1 MIRKKNKFSRPH
13 KLYDKIRIGQENKL
27 VEMYGL
33 KNKKEIWK
41 SEAKVKYFRS
51 RAKILI
57 NASQEEQ
64 KNFFEKLNSI
74 GLIVTN
80 IADVLAL
87 GKEDILKRRLSTIVW
102 KKGLSKTARHARQL
116 ITHRNILVEGRSI
129 DVPSYLVPVDLE
141 KEIAVKQKKKIQPKE
156 IKNE

>member
-1 MIRKKNKFSRPH
+1 MIRKKNRFSRPH

-41 SEAKVKYFRS
+41 AEAKVKYFRN

-57 NASQEEQ
+57 TSGQDEQ
-64 KNFFEKLNSI
+64 KNFFDKLNSI
-74 GLIVTN
+74 GLLVKR

-87 GKEDILKRRLSTIVW
+87 NKEDILKRRLATIVW
-102 KKGLSKTARHARQL
+102 KKGLSKTARHARQM
-116 ITHRNILVEGRSI
+116 ITHKNVLVDGRSI
-129 DVPSYLVPVDLE
+129 DVPSYLVPVAIE
-141 KEIAVKQKKKIQPKE
+141 SHISVKHSRAKSKETKE
-156 IKNE
+156 

>member
-1 MIRKKNKFSRPH
+1 MIRKKNRFSRPH

-41 SEAKVKYFRS
+41 AEAKVKYFRN

-57 NASQEEQ
+57 NSGQDEQ
-64 KNFFEKLNSI
+64 KNFFDKLDSI
-74 GLIVTN
+74 GLSVKS

-87 GKEDILKRRLSTIVW
+87 NKEDILKRRLATIVW
-102 KKGLSKTARHARQL
+102 KKGLSKTARHARQM
-116 ITHRNILVEGRSI
+116 ITHKNVLVDGRAI
-129 DVPSYLVPVDLE
+129 DVPSYIVPVAIEAHISVKHLHTKS
-141 KEIAVKQKKKIQPKE
+141 KETKE
-156 IKNE
+156 

>member
-102 KKGLSKTARHARQL
+102 RKGLWKTARHARQL
-116 ITHRNILVEGRSI
+116 ITHRNILV
-129 DVPSYLVPVDLE
+129 
-141 KEIAVKQKKKIQPKE
+141 
-156 IKNE
+156 

>member
-41 SEAKVKYFRS
+41 SEAKVKYFRN
-51 RAKILI
+51 RAKLLI
-57 NASQEEQ
+57 NSEQEEQ
-64 KNFFEKLNSI
+64 KNFFDKLNGI
-74 GLIVTN
+74 GLPVKT

-87 GKEDILKRRLSTIVW
+87 NKEDILKRRLTTVVW
-102 KKGLSKTARHARQL
+102 KKGLSKTARHARQMV
-116 ITHRNILVEGRSI
+116 THRNILVDGRSI
-129 DVPSYLVPVDLE
+129 DVPSYLVPVALE
-141 KEIAVKQKKKIQPKE
+141 GNISLRKISKAPKE
-156 IKNE
+156 AKE

>member
-141 KEIAVKQKKKIQPKE
+141 KEIVVKQKKKIQPKE